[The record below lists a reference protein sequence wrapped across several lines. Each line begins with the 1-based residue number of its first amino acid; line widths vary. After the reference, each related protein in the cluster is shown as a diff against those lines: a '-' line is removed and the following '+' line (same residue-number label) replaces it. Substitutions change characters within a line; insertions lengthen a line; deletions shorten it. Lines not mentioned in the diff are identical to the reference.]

1 PWRRRQSCTNNQHGP
16 LSGGRSKFP
25 KRLRQETAQ
34 PKPQAQKVKKPRAAQ
49 PAKASVKR
57 STVKKKKVPQS
68 WQIAGFTPE
77 AERAERNLERS
88 REAASIIDTIHRLT
102 NDELLD
108 LWRKQMPRAMDRQ
121 SKLQSLGQDYVDA
134 IEGEW
139 RRRTILARLDP
150 GHFKWPTTHAS
161 PGTGAFGSIE
171 HDEGMLSHL
180 GYHVGKTGEQSAL
193 KRQRL
198 LARVFEGQLPPV
210 NGPEYME
217 SWGDRGSPKRL
228 EKMAESIAAAVKSAK
243 RRSADFSVAI
253 QHWEEDLSYLHA
265 AYYVGRFGFGW
276 PAL

>member
-1 PWRRRQSCTNNQHGP
+1 
-16 LSGGRSKFP
+16 FP

>member
-1 PWRRRQSCTNNQHGP
+1 M
-16 LSGGRSKFP
+16 
-25 KRLRQETAQ
+25 
-34 PKPQAQKVKKPRAAQ
+34 
-49 PAKASVKR
+49 
-57 STVKKKKVPQS
+57 PQS